1 MSAAARRLAALSA
14 HTQTSAAPVE
24 SPALTASLVAGSSS
38 AMRFEGKYALVTG
51 ASKGIGAAIAIRLAE
66 EGAHVCI
73 VYGRDLKG
81 AERTQAAIMAKGIA
95 KSRTMIVG
103 ANMGDEAA
111 VQRMFDT
118 YFAHWSTLDI
128 CIPNAGVQYAGESHT
143 VSTEDFD
150 KAISINLRGYF
161 LCARAALSHFISR
174 PSGPRG
180 GVIVFD
186 SSVHQIVPKPT
197 YLGYACSKA
206 AIGHMT
212 STLALEYAGRGIRVN
227 AVAPGAVATPMNM
240 AWIDDPRKRE
250 EVCSHIPQGRPADAE
265 EIAAVFAFMA
275 SDDASYITGQTLYAC
290 GGLTLYPEFR
300 DAWSSE

>member
-1 MSAAARRLAALSA
+1 MSARLNRFAAHLSQSVSAPPSAL
-14 HTQTSAAPVE
+14 P
-24 SPALTASLVAGSSS
+24 TASLVAGSSS
-38 AMRFEGKYALVTG
+38 AHRFEGKYALVTG
-51 ASKGIGAAIAIRLAE
+51 ASKGIGAAIAVRLAL

-81 AERTQAAIMAKGIA
+81 AQRTQAAIVANGIA
-95 KSRTMIVG
+95 KSRTMILG
-103 ANMGDEAA
+103 ANMGDESA
-111 VQRMFDT
+111 VERMFSD
-118 YFAHWSTLDI
+118 YFATWPRMDV
-128 CIPNAGVQYAGESHT
+128 CIPNAGVQYAGDSHT

-161 LCARAALSHFISR
+161 LCARAALAHFVSR
-174 PSGPRG
+174 PGG

-186 SSVHQIVPKPT
+186 SSVHQMIPKPT

-212 STLALEYAGRGIRVN
+212 STLALEYAGRDIRVN
-227 AVAPGAVATPMNM
+227 CVAPGAVATPMNM
-240 AWIDDPRKRE
+240 AWIDDARKRA
-250 EVCSHIPQGRPADAE
+250 EVCSHIPQGRPAEAE